1 MSSRRVV
8 SLAAFVLACT
18 TASCAAILGFERL
31 SEDPGDGGLG
41 DASSDG
47 PPSDAGFDAPTGP
60 CAELGVPLPPEDAG
74 AGGASSPVLAALRL
88 LDFGLDVD
96 GGRPQIPGF
105 NLDLTCSVDIATS
118 SCTTKLLPTTFETH
132 ARDKTATGVDNAGF
146 SLIEYISRF
155 SDVLSARGINQGI
168 QDGKY
173 GAVIR
178 VDGWNGQDDDDSVQV
193 ELFPAI
199 GVSSL
204 DGGAK
209 PAFDADDRWVLDS
222 RFQVGGVLEAS
233 TIKSDRA
240 WITAS
245 RMVARFKEIVLTVL
259 IDVDPKPFE
268 IRVRDAV
275 LTATLAKDGAGR
287 PVLEQGVVAG
297 RWKTSDFLG
306 QVRTIF
312 VEDSN
317 GLTNTVLCDPVPGAT
332 LIYNGVKSAIC
343 DGRDIRADS
352 KDDGSEPCDAVSAAA
367 RIEAYSV
374 SSLGTFAA
382 APDAGVRCVDAA
394 IPAGDD
400 CP

>member
-1 MSSRRVV
+1 MTSRRVL
-8 SLAAFVLACT
+8 SLAAFALACT

-31 SEDPGDGGLG
+31 SEDAEDGGLT

-47 PPSDAGFDAPTGP
+47 APSDGGPDAPAGP
-60 CAELGVPLPPEDAG
+60 CFELGVPLPPEDAP
-74 AGGASSPVLAALRL
+74 AGTSPPVLGALRL

-132 ARDKTATGVDNAGF
+132 AKDKTAAGVDNAGF

-155 SDVLSARGINQGI
+155 SDVLSASGINQGI

-178 VDGWNGQDDDDSVQV
+178 VEGWNGQQHDDSVQV

-199 GVSSL
+199 GVSAR
-204 DGGAK
+204 DGGSK
-209 PAFDADDRWVLDS
+209 PAFDEDDHWMLDS

-240 WITAS
+240 WVTGS
-245 RMVARFKEIVLTVL
+245 RMVARFKELVLTVL
-259 IDVDPKPFE
+259 IDDDPKPFE
-268 IRVRDAV
+268 LRVRDAV
-275 LTATLAKDGAGR
+275 LTATLAKDGAGK
-287 PVLEQGVVAG
+287 PLLAEGVVAG

-332 LIYNGVKSAIC
+332 LIYNGVKSAVC

-352 KDDGSEPCDAVSAAA
+352 KDNAAEPCDAVSVAA
-367 RIEAYSV
+367 RIEAYNV

-382 APDAGVRCVDAA
+382 TPDAGVRCVDAA
-394 IPAGDD
+394 VPAGDD